1 VVKYFNHLLPLT
13 THHPHNQLNMIL
25 QIETATT
32 VCSVALANRGQVIAF
47 KEIDQR
53 NIHAEVITVFIDEIL
68 KNAGVKYNE
77 LDAVAVSSG
86 PGSYTGLRIGVS
98 TAKGLCYALDKPL
111 IAVETLEAMAG
122 GIIAKGVD
130 KDVLLCPMI
139 DARRMEVYTALF
151 DAAGNRVQPTTAE
164 IIDRNSFATQ
174 LENNKILFFGD
185 GAPKCRETLDG
196 NANAIFI
203 DNFANSAVHLTVKAY
218 QKFQAGQF
226 EDVAYYEPYYLKDF
240 LVTKKA

>member
-1 VVKYFNHLLPLT
+1 
-13 THHPHNQLNMIL
+13 MIL

-32 VCSVALANRGQVIAF
+32 VCSVALANQGEVIAV
-47 KEIDQR
+47 KEVNER
-53 NIHAEVITVFIDEIL
+53 NVTAGVITVFIDEIL
-68 KNAGVKYNE
+68 KGAGIKYSE

-111 IAVETLEAMAG
+111 ISVETLEAMAG
-122 GIIAKGVD
+122 GIIATGIE

-151 DAAGNRVQPTTAE
+151 NAAGSRVQPTVAE
-164 IIDRNSFATQ
+164 IIDENSFTTQ
-174 LENNKILFFGD
+174 LDQSKILFFGD
-185 GAPKCRETLDG
+185 GAPKCREILGDNP
-196 NANAIFI
+196 NALFI
-203 DNFANSAVHLTVKAY
+203 DDFTNSAAHLTKRAY

-240 LVTKKA
+240 LITKKA

>member
-1 VVKYFNHLLPLT
+1 
-13 THHPHNQLNMIL
+13 MIL

-32 VCSVALANRGQVIAF
+32 VCSVALANRGEVIAF

-53 NIHAEVITVFIDEIL
+53 NVHAEVITVFIDEIL

-98 TAKGLCYALDKPL
+98 TAKGLCYALD
-111 IAVETLEAMAG
+111 
-122 GIIAKGVD
+122 GIIANGVD
-130 KDVLLCPMI
+130 KGVLLCPMI

-151 DAAGNRVQPTTAE
+151 DAAANRVQPTTAE
-164 IIDRNSFATQ
+164 IIDENSFSAQ
-174 LENNKILFFGD
+174 LADNKILFFGD
-185 GAPKCRETLDG
+185 GAPKCRETLSG
-196 NANAIFI
+196 NTNAIFI
-203 DNFANSAVHLTVKAY
+203 DDFANSAVHLTAKAY
-218 QKFQAGQF
+218 QKFRAGQF

>member
-1 VVKYFNHLLPLT
+1 
-13 THHPHNQLNMIL
+13 MIL

-32 VCSVALANRGQVIAF
+32 VCSVALANRGDVIAF
-47 KEIDQR
+47 KEVDQR
-53 NIHAEVITVFIDEIL
+53 NIHAEVITIFIDEIL

-111 IAVETLEAMAG
+111 IAVETLEAMAEG
-122 GIIAKGVD
+122 MITRGVD
-130 KDVLLCPMI
+130 EDILLCPMI

-151 DAAGNRVQPTTAE
+151 DAAGNRVQATNAA
-164 IIDRNSFATQ
+164 IIDESSFSAQ
-174 LENNKILFFGD
+174 LEQSKILFFGD
-185 GAPKCRETLDG
+185 GAPKCRETLSG
-196 NANAIFI
+196 NTNALFI
-203 DNFANSAVHLTVKAY
+203 DNFTNSAAHLTKKAY

-226 EDVAYYEPYYLKDF
+226 EDVAYYEPFYLKDF
-240 LVTKKA
+240 LITKKA